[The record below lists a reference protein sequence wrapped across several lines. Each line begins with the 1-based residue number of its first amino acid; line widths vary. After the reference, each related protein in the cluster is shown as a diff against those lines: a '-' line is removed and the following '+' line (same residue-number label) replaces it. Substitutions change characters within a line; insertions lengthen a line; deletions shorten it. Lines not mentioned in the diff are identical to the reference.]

1 MYAVTD
7 ELLSSIIDPEDEDV
21 FKGYMQALQPY
32 VVDSS
37 DLDLDE
43 LTSTLTLWLHPNED
57 REECIRLFEEIFD
70 TLCPGDIDYSKSNAL
85 VVTFDDPNVANYIY
99 KYLL

>member
-1 MYAVTD
+1 MCAVTD
-7 ELLSSIIDPEDEDV
+7 ELLSSIIDPEDEDD
-21 FKGYMQALQPY
+21 FKGYMQALRPY

-43 LTSTLTLWLHPNED
+43 LTSTLTLWLRPNKD
-57 REECIRLFEEIFD
+57 REECIRLFEEICE
-70 TLCPGDIDYSKSNAL
+70 TLCPGDIDYSNSNAL